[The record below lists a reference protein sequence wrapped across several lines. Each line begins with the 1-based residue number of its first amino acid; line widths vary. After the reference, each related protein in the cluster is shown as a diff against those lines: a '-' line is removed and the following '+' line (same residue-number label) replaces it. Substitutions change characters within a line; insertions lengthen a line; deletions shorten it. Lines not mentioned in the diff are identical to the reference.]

1 MKTDLYGRGIPGSLD
16 AVNGGCIPL
25 LLLEGRAHLPG
36 ISPGQ
41 GQVTRE
47 ALARTMRQD

>member
-1 MKTDLYGRGIPGSLD
+1 MNPGLYGRRIPSSLD

-36 ISPGQ
+36 FSLAE
-41 GQVTRE
+41 GQVARE
-47 ALARTMRQD
+47 ALVAP